1 MKQNFYFL
9 IMRVYGPYNKRT
21 DLRCVNN
28 VTAISWQNLFF
39 IRVFLIKPLVGF
51 CRIIF
56 AIYLQRNKMVLK
68 VRRQFKQVFGIPKL
82 SVRLY
87 NQAAHLI
94 LDKSKDSKAVEHYHN
109 YRP

>member
-28 VTAISWQNLFF
+28 VPAISWQNLFF

-82 SVRLY
+82 SVRL
-87 NQAAHLI
+87 
-94 LDKSKDSKAVEHYHN
+94 
-109 YRP
+109 